1 MYQQWCL
8 PGCKLYCNTKIWR
21 DTVQVVIYMYIYNGV
36 YLAVDCIVIQGVG
49 SIEEKYYSKS
59 PAVRLGSLLNQVLDI
74 IDGQASDTAELP
86 SGLKVCTGTLPHSI
100 RASGYMSDV
109 TAWVQNIWVHEENVC
124 RSPCLL
130 LNQTT
135 AVRRL
140 PFALGHYLTRHQPYL
155 ISM

>member
-1 MYQQWCL
+1 
-8 PGCKLYCNTKIWR
+8 
-21 DTVQVVIYMYIYNGV
+21 MYIYNGV

-59 PAVRLGSLLNQVLDI
+59 PAVRLWSLLNQVLDI

-109 TAWVQNIWVHEENVC
+109 TAWVQNNMG
-124 RSPCLL
+124 
-130 LNQTT
+130 T
-135 AVRRL
+135 
-140 PFALGHYLTRHQPYL
+140 
-155 ISM
+155 